1 MSFLF
6 HHKTKKVINAIW
18 AVIAVLIIIGMTFF
32 FAPGVIE
39 SVFFQ

>member
-18 AVIAVLIIIGMTFF
+18 GVIAVLIIIGMVFF

-39 SVFFQ
+39 ILLS

>member
-6 HHKTKKVINAIW
+6 HRRTKRVVNAVW

-32 FAPGVIE
+32 FAPGV
-39 SVFFQ
+39 VNLFFQ